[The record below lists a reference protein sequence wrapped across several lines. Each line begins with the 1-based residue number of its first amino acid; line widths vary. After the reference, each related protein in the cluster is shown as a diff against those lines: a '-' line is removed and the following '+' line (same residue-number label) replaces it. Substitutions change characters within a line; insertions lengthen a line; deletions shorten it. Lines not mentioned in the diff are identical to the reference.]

1 MPYDMENTL
10 TIHPVTGTCYYF
22 MKNYL
27 IPGSPSRSTLKP
39 SGLKILAV
47 SDFID
52 KSLTRMVETK
62 TLPPVD
68 LILSCGDMEP
78 EYLSFLRDRLDRPL
92 FYVKGNHDIRYTP
105 TNPMGCENIHRR
117 VVTFNKFNILGLE
130 GSMWYNG
137 GANQY
142 TEAMMKK
149 QILSLWLTLWR
160 KKPVHM
166 IVTHA
171 PPRHIH
177 DKEDLC
183 HRGFD
188 CFNTLIRKYR
198 PAYFIHGHIHR
209 EFDTH
214 SDRITHVNHTQV
226 INTCGFTL
234 IEA

>member
-1 MPYDMENTL
+1 
-10 TIHPVTGTCYYF
+10 
-22 MKNYL
+22 MKKQL
-27 IPGSPSRSTLKP
+27 IRRSPFCSPRQIPGLN
-39 SGLKILAV
+39 ILAV

-52 KSLTRMVETK
+52 KSLTRRVENK
-62 TLPPVD
+62 TLGPVD
-68 LILSCGDMEP
+68 LIISCGDMEP

-92 FYVKGNHDIRYTP
+92 LYVKGNHDIRYTP
-105 TNPMGCENIHRR
+105 GNPVGCKNIHKR
-117 VVTFNKFNILGLE
+117 VVSLDGVNILGLE

-149 QILSLWLTLWR
+149 QIFSLWLTLWR

-166 IVTHA
+166 IITHA

-188 CFNTLIRKYR
+188 CFNALIRKYHPR
-198 PAYFIHGHIHR
+198 YFIHGHIHR

-226 INTCGFTL
+226 INTCGYTL
-234 IEA
+234 IKA

>member
-1 MPYDMENTL
+1 
-10 TIHPVTGTCYYF
+10 
-22 MKNYL
+22 MKKQP
-27 IPGSPSRSTLKP
+27 IPSSLYRSPNKPSR
-39 SGLKILAV
+39 LKILAV

-92 FYVKGNHDIRYTP
+92 FYVKGNHDIRYNSA
-105 TNPMGCENIHRR
+105 NPVGCKNIHRR
-117 VVTFNKFNILGLE
+117 IVTVKNVNILGLE

-160 KKPVHM
+160 KKPIHM

-177 DKEDLC
+177 DREDLC

-198 PAYFIHGHIHR
+198 PDYFIHGHIHR
-209 EFDTH
+209 EFDTP
-214 SDRITHVNHTQV
+214 SDRITHVNPTQV